1 MSLVNKILTAAMASE
16 HHVFVNY
23 SPHVNGLH
31 VYAHPADT
39 EYQGEDNRVYLID
52 ETIYLDWEGADEKLA
67 DVLAMIEE
75 LNNA

>member
-1 MSLVNKILTAAMASE
+1 MSLVNKILTAAMASGQ
-16 HHVFVNY
+16 HVFVNY

-39 EYQGEDNRVYLID
+39 DYQSNKHVYLID
-52 ETIYLDWEGADEKLA
+52 ETIYLNWEGADEKLA
-67 DVLAMIEE
+67 DVLAQIEE